1 MNFQK
6 IFYPE
11 AIAVIGASRREKTVG
26 NDIAKNLVEQGYEG
40 KIYFI
45 NPSADELYG
54 KKVLHSIEEIS
65 GSIDLAIIAI
75 PAKYA
80 NEAIIK
86 AHEKGVKAVA
96 VISAGFKE
104 IGNLELE
111 QEIAQTCRKLNITLI
126 GPNCLGVINPEIKMN
141 ASFAVLMPKVG
152 NIAFISQS
160 GALCTSVLDY
170 AEDLGIGFSKFLSI
184 GNKASTDELKL
195 INYLKDDP
203 KTKVIA
209 LYVEQ
214 LENANKIIGVIKEI
228 NNSDNPKPVI
238 MLKSGRT
245 NEGAS
250 AVASH
255 TGSLSGGD
263 AAYDAL
269 FKQAGIIRAESVSQ
283 LFDFAQIFSKNEIV
297 SAKNVCIVTNAG
309 GPGVLTTDEA
319 IKSDLALAKLSQ
331 KTQDALREFL
341 PEAANVKNPIDV
353 IGDARAD
360 RYQKTLE
367 VIAKDKGVDSLLVIL
382 TPQSMTEIE
391 ETAQA
396 IVEVKKNFDKPI
408 VVSFMGQ
415 PTVKPGVEILHQ
427 AEIVTAVFPEPAAK
441 SLGVLED
448 YYQLTNLKSEK
459 IALFN
464 DVDKDRV
471 AKIFKEAKT
480 KGQTSFP
487 EAQALAIFEAYNFSL
502 LKSKKAS
509 NADEALKVAKEINRP
524 MAMKIVSPHIL
535 HKSDVGGVMLN
546 VTKDDVQEKY
556 KKMIKIVSK
565 NKPDAELEGVLL
577 MEMAPDNGTET
588 ILGVNKAS
596 GLGTMIMFGIGGIYV
611 EVLKDVQLAYAPL
624 TKADAERMISSL
636 RMHEIFEGVRGQL
649 ALDVEA
655 IIESILRLSQL
666 VTDFPEI
673 VELDIN
679 PLLVLP
685 QGKGVK
691 VLDARIV
698 IE

>member
-524 MAMKIVSPHIL
+524 MAMKIVSPDIL

-546 VTKDDVQEKY
+546 VTKDDVKEKY